1 MSKKRRQFTPEFKAE
16 VIALCRTGNRT
27 AGQVAR
33 DLGICASVVQRWV
46 QQSKVNPVAESGG
59 LTGAEREE
67 LTRLRKEIVRLRM
80 EREILKKAATFFAR
94 ENV

>member
-33 DLGICASVVQRWV
+33 DLGICASVVQLMG
-46 QQSKVNPVAESGG
+46 STIEGESSRRVWRPNRGG
-59 LTGAEREE
+59 A
-67 LTRLRKEIVRLRM
+67 
-80 EREILKKAATFFAR
+80 
-94 ENV
+94 